1 MSQRQDLKT
10 LYHCVYS
17 LQYHLVLVTKYR
29 RKCLSE
35 EMRRRLLEIFGE
47 LCKKWECELKECNGE
62 EDHMH
67 LLVSLTPKVTPSVF
81 VNNLKTV
88 SARLLRKE
96 YEAELAR
103 WYTERVLW
111 SRTYCMVTCGGA
123 PLSVLKRYIENQGV
137 LS

>member
-1 MSQRQDLKT
+1 MNQSQDLKT

-29 RKCLSE
+29 RKCLNQ
-35 EMRRRLLEIFGE
+35 EMRERLKE
-47 LCKKWECELKECNGE
+47 LFLGLCQKWECELKECNGE

-88 SARLLRKE
+88 SARMLRKE
-96 YEAELAR
+96 YEVELR
-103 WYTERVLW
+103 SFYKERVLW

>member
-1 MSQRQDLKT
+1 MRERLK
-10 LYHCVYS
+10 
-17 LQYHLVLVTKYR
+17 
-29 RKCLSE
+29 
-35 EMRRRLLEIFGE
+35 E
-47 LCKKWECELKECNGE
+47 LFLGLCQKWECELKECNGE

-88 SARLLRKE
+88 SARMLRKE
-96 YEAELAR
+96 YEVELKSF
-103 WYTERVLW
+103 YKERVLW

>member
-1 MSQRQDLKT
+1 MNQSQDLKT

-29 RKCLSE
+29 RKCLNQ
-35 EMRRRLLEIFGE
+35 EMRERLKELFFG
-47 LCKKWECELKECNGE
+47 LCQKWECELKECNGE

-88 SARLLRKE
+88 SARMLRKE
-96 YEAELAR
+96 YEVELKSF
-103 WYTERVLW
+103 YKERVLW
-111 SRTYCMVTCGGA
+111 SRTYCMVTCEGA